1 MKILKIVVNGLPH
14 VKDELNIDFVAQQRV
29 DTYDKSICL
38 MYFLIYM

>member
-29 DTYDKSICL
+29 DTYYKEHL
-38 MYFLIYM
+38 FNVFLIYM

>member
-29 DTYDKSICL
+29 DTYDKEHLL